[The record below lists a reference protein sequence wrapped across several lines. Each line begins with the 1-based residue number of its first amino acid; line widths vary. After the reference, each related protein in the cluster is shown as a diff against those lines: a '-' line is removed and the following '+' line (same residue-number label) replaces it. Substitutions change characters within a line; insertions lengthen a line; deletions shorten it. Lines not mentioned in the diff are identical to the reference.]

1 MKNITKSHPKL
12 VDLLK
17 EINNNYGRGEITS
30 VFMEDKTG
38 VCHVEKQYGNEK
50 PKFTITTKPNGSFVI
65 RFRNRQRSVKEIA

>member
-17 EINNNYGRGEITS
+17 EINDNYGRGEITS
-30 VFMEDKTG
+30 VFMEDRTG
-38 VCHVEKQYGNEK
+38 VCYVEKQYGNEK
-50 PKFTITTKPNGSFVI
+50 PKFTITTKPNGGFVI